1 MREIMPESAVAREN
15 TPIQFICSVHG
26 QGCDSQLPNFTKL

>member
-1 MREIMPESAVAREN
+1 MREITPELAVAREN

-26 QGCDSQLPNFTKL
+26 QSCDSQLPNFTKL